1 MTINEQN
8 NKHKE
13 TLKELGRF
21 GAVTVAFFVTVYVA
35 IYLNFTYSPE
45 TPWFIGVLIVGGYF
59 IFIRARNV
67 LSMFNDKKT

>member
-1 MTINEQN
+1 MNRNEQ
-8 NKHKE
+8 KQKD

-21 GAVTVAFFVTVYVA
+21 GAVTVAFFITVYVA